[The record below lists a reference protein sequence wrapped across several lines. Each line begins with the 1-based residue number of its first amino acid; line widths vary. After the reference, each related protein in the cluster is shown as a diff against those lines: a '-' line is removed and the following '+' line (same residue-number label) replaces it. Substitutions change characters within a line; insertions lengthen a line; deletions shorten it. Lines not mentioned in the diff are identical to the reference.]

1 MSISNQKGANLW
13 LKCTKNVWLPGSAST
28 RWGNLCTPQTPLAAI
43 RGATLDK
50 TRQEKGGR
58 ENGKG
63 LLREGSEEGE
73 GRKGRGPT
81 YKGGRRKRRKRT
93 KGRGWESPESQG
105 EQNKTLCEWVGVTGL
120 T

>member
-1 MSISNQKGANLW
+1 MAKMHQKTFGCRA
-13 LKCTKNVWLPGSAST
+13 LPAPAGGTYA
-28 RWGNLCTPQTPLAAI
+28 LPQTPLATI
-43 RGATLDK
+43 RGPTLDK
-50 TRQEKGGR
+50 TRKGKGGR

-105 EQNKTLCEWVGVTGL
+105 EQNKTLCEWVSVTGL